1 MNYYLPF
8 INLILNKDCS
18 SMINKYLLPLPYLEE
33 LSTVINEI
41 TFDLPYNKYDKN
53 CIHPKTRK
61 SNVYWYTSYSS
72 YRLDHRENYLQ
83 RKM

>member
-18 SMINKYLLPLPYLEE
+18 SMVNKYLLPLPYLEE

-41 TFDLPYNKYDKN
+41 TFDLPYKFKLLFL
-53 CIHPKTRK
+53 KVK
-61 SNVYWYTSYSS
+61 LFKQSKLYSS

-83 RKM
+83 REM